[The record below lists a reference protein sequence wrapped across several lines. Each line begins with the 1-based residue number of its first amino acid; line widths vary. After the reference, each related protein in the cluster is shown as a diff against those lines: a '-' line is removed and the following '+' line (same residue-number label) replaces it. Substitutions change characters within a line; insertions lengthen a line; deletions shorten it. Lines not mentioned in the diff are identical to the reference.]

1 MKGRRMIILSA
12 GAAMNFVT
20 GLLLIALLYT
30 QSVGFAQPMLADYI
44 EGYGVEDS
52 GLLPGDIF
60 LELDGHALYSYSNL
74 SMFLSR
80 GGDTLDFVVERDGER
95 IVLDNVHMP
104 LQKKVDEQGNETL
117 LRGIQIGIHV
127 VPATF
132 ATRLQYTWYTA
143 LDFVRLVWISLG
155 DLLSGTMGLR
165 DMSGPVGIVDTM
177 SQIGSQSETTA
188 AAAQNLIYLAALIAV
203 NLAVMNL
210 LPLPALDGG
219 RILFLL
225 LNGVVYLIF
234 RRKIDPKYESYVHVA
249 GLVLLMGLMLAV
261 TLSDVSK
268 LFGR

>member
-1 MKGRRMIILSA
+1 
-12 GAAMNFVT
+12 
-20 GLLLIALLYT
+20 
-30 QSVGFAQPMLADYI
+30 
-44 EGYGVEDS
+44 
-52 GLLPGDIF
+52 
-60 LELDGHALYSYSNL
+60 
-74 SMFLSR
+74 MFLSR